1 MDNVITITLK
11 DGQAEL
17 KENIHR
23 IDFESNPT
31 LSELIAA
38 KLVIEEVIEHNYS
51 KEEILLKMGIIYPRL
66 QDLEEIRRR
75 EE

>member
-11 DGQAEL
+11 DGQDNNRHAIE
-17 KENIHR
+17 
-23 IDFESNPT
+23 FESNPT
-31 LSELIAA
+31 LSELTAA
-38 KLVIEEVIEHNYS
+38 KLVLEEVLEHNFK
-51 KEEILLKMGIIYPRL
+51 KEEILLKEGIIYPRL

>member
-11 DGQAEL
+11 DSTFSGQ
-17 KENIHR
+17 KNIHR
-23 IDFESNPT
+23 IEFESDPT

-38 KLVIEEVIEHNYS
+38 KLVLEEVLEHNFK
-51 KEEILLKMGIIYPRL
+51 KEEILLKEGIIYPRL

>member
-11 DGQAEL
+11 DGQ
-17 KENIHR
+17 ENIHR

-31 LSELIAA
+31 LSELVVCR
-38 KLVIEEVIEHNYS
+38 LVIDEVLEHNFK

-66 QDLEEIRRR
+66 QDLEENTR
-75 EE
+75 EN

>member
-11 DGQAEL
+11 DGQEH
-17 KENIHR
+17 IHR

-31 LSELIAA
+31 LSELVACR
-38 KLVIEEVIEHNYS
+38 LVIDEVLEHNFK

-66 QDLEEIRRR
+66 QDLEENTRGN
-75 EE
+75 